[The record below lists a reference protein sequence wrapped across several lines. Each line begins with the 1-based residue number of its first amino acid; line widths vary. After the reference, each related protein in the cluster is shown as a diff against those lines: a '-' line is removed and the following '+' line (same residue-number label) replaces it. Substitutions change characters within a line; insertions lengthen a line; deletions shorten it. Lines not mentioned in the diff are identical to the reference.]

1 MSKSDYSFEEE
12 FYESHDISIF
22 ITDTEEEV
30 SSNDLNSESDS
41 EENNNEQNNNELVN
55 IKIKAFNSFGNKN
68 IYLYCVN
75 LEFRNEKQSFKIEIN
90 SDGENIVFDNKYCM
104 TKEQPLFI

>member
-1 MSKSDYSFEEE
+1 MKRKTIYKTTKIKVTNWELIIVNEKNYN
-12 FYESHDISIF
+12 FYDEQ
-22 ITDTEEEV
+22 
-30 SSNDLNSESDS
+30 
-41 EENNNEQNNNELVN
+41 NNNEQNNNELVN

>member
-41 EENNNEQNNNELVN
+41 EEVCFWFQIL
-55 IKIKAFNSFGNKN
+55 
-68 IYLYCVN
+68 
-75 LEFRNEKQSFKIEIN
+75 
-90 SDGENIVFDNKYCM
+90 
-104 TKEQPLFI
+104 